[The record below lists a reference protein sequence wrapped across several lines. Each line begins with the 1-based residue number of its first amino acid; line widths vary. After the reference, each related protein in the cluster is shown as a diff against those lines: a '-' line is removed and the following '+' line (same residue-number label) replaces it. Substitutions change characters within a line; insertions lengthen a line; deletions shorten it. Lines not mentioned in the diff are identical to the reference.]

1 MRLRS
6 QAGPQFPRLV
16 PSSVGCLPCCE
27 PSLAFATTSPTTSPD
42 VSETS
47 FAFLPCAAASALVSK
62 AAETAGGSF
71 APLRVPR
78 FARVSLLLSAGCL
91 VLSPLTKKNNSH
103 KKNKRKKN
111 PLPFHF
117 FLLPKR
123 SKKEFRLPH
132 GIGRV
137 FFIGIWKCP
146 RAKVR
151 PLSLPGLGGGRPP
164 YGRARRQWRPPPCP
178 FRFAAVECGASRP
191 NFCERS
197 LKMLKLL
204 AA

>member
-27 PSLAFATTSPTTSPD
+27 PSLAFATTSPTTTPD
-42 VSETS
+42 VSESS

-91 VLSPLTKKNNSH
+91 VLSLLSRKKQLPQKE
-103 KKNKRKKN
+103 KKKRKSPTLSLLFALKKKQKGIPSAARN
-111 PLPFHF
+111 RAGVFHRYLEVPPCQGAPAVASGAGGRAPSLRSRAAAMAPAPLP
-117 FLLPKR
+117 LPLCR
-123 SKKEFRLPH
+123 
-132 GIGRV
+132 GRV
-137 FFIGIWKCP
+137 
-146 RAKVR
+146 R
-151 PLSLPGLGGGRPP
+151 
-164 YGRARRQWRPPPCP
+164 
-178 FRFAAVECGASRP
+178 RFAP
-191 NFCERS
+191 
-197 LKMLKLL
+197 KLL
-204 AA
+204 